1 MPGEP
6 SSPIVEPAR
15 PPRALVL
22 DRLFRPVQ
30 VPPEL
35 GPELG
40 ELCQRGTVVFV
51 MRSPGLLNVLYLRWL
66 VNRLRLP
73 AIRAVAGFR
82 GFFAW
87 LARSRHSRRALRQSL
102 LDRRSALV
110 FLGEPAAGDAF
121 TTLVALQRRL
131 DRPIFLVPTLLVWS
145 RRVQTVRRQV
155 FSDLVFG
162 SPEAPSAFATA
173 VGFLRNR
180 GRTFVRAGRPIDLA
194 QFVRESADQR
204 DPVVA
209 RKVRGALHQH
219 LSRQTRAVV
228 GPPLRQASRDR
239 ERVLRDRALKS
250 ALARVGDETGR
261 QPGSLRAEADRDLR
275 EIASRYSPVF
285 IEIARI
291 ILRRVFD
298 RLYEGIVVD
307 QAGLAAVKRAAAEGP
322 VVLCPSHK
330 SHVDYVILPYVLYVA
345 GVQPPHVAAGIN
357 LAFWPFGWIA
367 RRGGAFFIRRSFKGD
382 KIYSATLRAY
392 VKHLLRDGFAQEF
405 YPEGGRSRSGK
416 ILFPKTG
423 LFSMEIDAWLEGAS
437 RDVCFVPIAI
447 DYERLVEVG
456 SHADELAG
464 GEKRK
469 ESFGALLKLP
479 RLLLRRYGRIYLQFG
494 ELISLRE
501 LAERRL
507 GDQASGLRAD
517 DVSEPLAG
525 RSGPTATAVDPKR
538 QLVQHLANRVAWGI
552 SQVTT
557 VTPVHLLAT
566 ALLTRSDWG
575 LSQPQLEHRL
585 ALLRGIVTEVGG
597 RFAPELAAMS
607 DDLRDDPRRPGP
619 LADGLGRLVR
629 DGLVVVERARDG
641 LAYRVPDDRRP
652 ILDFYRNGLA
662 GRYAATALVAAA
674 LRGAGADAAAPA
686 VRAEAQWL
694 SRLLKLEFVFQVGVG
709 PGQVFEENIQ
719 ILTKLGL
726 VDRDDER
733 LPDDGQRLRVT
744 GGGERLWFLADL
756 IRPLLE
762 SYRTLMTVA
771 LEDARGETVPGSN
784 RSELIRQALEH
795 GRTSLASGE
804 ARLRESISKVTFGN
818 ALEWLA
824 LQGALLESQDG
835 RLQLE
840 PSWRTE
846 RLPAL
851 IRELDRHL
859 AS

>member
-1 MPGEP
+1 
-6 SSPIVEPAR
+6 
-15 PPRALVL
+15 
-22 DRLFRPVQ
+22 
-30 VPPEL
+30 
-35 GPELG
+35 
-40 ELCQRGTVVFV
+40 VVFV

-73 AIRAVAGFR
+73 AVRAVAGFR
-82 GFFAW
+82 GLFAW
-87 LARSRHSRRALRQSL
+87 LARSRHSRRALRQAL

-121 TTLVALQRRL
+121 TTLVSLQRRL
-131 DRPIFLVPTLLVWS
+131 DQPIFLVPTLLVWS
-145 RRVQTVRRQV
+145 RRPQTLRRQV
-155 FSDLVFG
+155 FWDLLFG

-173 VGFLRNR
+173 VAFLRYR

-194 QFVRESADQR
+194 SFLRESAGQR

-219 LSRQTRAVV
+219 LSHQTRAIV
-228 GPPLRQASRDR
+228 GPPLRRASRDR
-239 ERVLRDRALKS
+239 ERVLRDRSLKA
-250 ALARVGDETGR
+250 ALALAAAETGR
-261 QPGSLRAEADRDLR
+261 QPASLRAEAVRDLR
-275 EIASRYSPVF
+275 EIASRYSPAF
-285 IEIARI
+285 IEVARA

-298 RLYEGIVVD
+298 RLYEGIEVD
-307 QAGLAAVKRAAAEGP
+307 QAGLAAVKRAAADAP
-322 VVLCPSHK
+322 VVFCPSHK
-330 SHVDYVILPYVLYVA
+330 SHVDYVILPYVLFEA

-367 RRGGAFFIRRSFKGD
+367 RHAGAFFIRRSFKGD

-416 ILFPKTG
+416 ILSPKTG
-423 LFSMEIDAWLEGAS
+423 LFSMEVDAWLEGAS
-437 RDVCFVPIAI
+437 RDVFFVPIAI
-447 DYERLVEVG
+447 DYERLVEVR

-469 ESFGALLKLP
+469 ETFGALLKLP

-494 ELISLRE
+494 EPISLRE
-501 LAERRL
+501 LADRRL
-507 GDQASGLRAD
+507 GGEASGLQAD

-525 RSGPTATAVDPKR
+525 HSGPTTTAVDPKR

-597 RFAPELAAMS
+597 RFAPELAATS
-607 DDLRDDPRRPGP
+607 DDLRDDPRDDPRRPGP

-652 ILDFYRNGLA
+652 ILDYYRNGLA

-674 LRGAGADAAAPA
+674 LRGAGADAAVPA

-709 PGQVFEENIQ
+709 PEQVFDENVQ

-726 VDRDDER
+726 VDRDDDR
-733 LPDDGQRLRVT
+733 LPDGGKRLRVT

-756 IRPLLE
+756 VRPFLE
-762 SYRTLMTVA
+762 SYRTLLTVA
-771 LEDARGETVPGSN
+771 LADARGETASGSN
-784 RSELIRQALEH
+784 RPELIRQALEH

-804 ARLRESISKVTFGN
+804 VRLRESISKVTFGN

-840 PSWRTE
+840 PSWRAE